1 MNPIDRFLPEGDE
14 TETLR
19 TASNSMRDLL
29 QGILKTI
36 TRLPWLHTDAGGVF
50 LLDPVKRHLELV
62 THVNFSPK
70 IQGACETVA
79 FGHCLCGRVAESGK
93 LLHAGCVDHRHE
105 TRYEGMADH
114 GHYVVPIRDG
124 QEILGVFTLYVEAGH
139 RYRDDEAEALLDFA
153 TAMATIIRTSGLRQD
168 KALADLILEHSNH
181 GIMVADRERRI
192 LWVNPSFEQVTGYRL
207 DEVRGKTPAILS
219 SGRHD
224 TGFYREM
231 WLTINREGRWQ
242 GEIWNR
248 RKNGEIYPEFLNI
261 VALKDENGQV
271 QRYAGLFVDLTEIRR
286 AEERIHR
293 LAYFDTLT
301 GLPNRVRFMD
311 ELGGLLTRA
320 RTAERVQRLIVLLID
335 LDHFNEINNALGREA
350 GDALLRETAH
360 RLAKALDG
368 CLLSRA
374 ERDQFLAAVAVPD
387 DGTDLAAFSS
397 GLVGRIRAALEPA
410 FLLYGQELALQATIG
425 LVAWD
430 GDERDTEEELLS
442 RANLALLDAKRR
454 NRGGEA
460 VFDEVLGREAEYDH
474 HIVLNIRHVVE
485 RRELHLVYQPQVDSE
500 ERLVGAEALL
510 RWQSPDRG
518 LIPPDR
524 FIPHA
529 EKRGVIGV
537 IGHWVFEQA
546 LEQLTRWQGDG
557 IFAPETFKL
566 SVNLSP
572 AQLIGQDVAESFA
585 RICEERGIA
594 PSSLVIEIT
603 ETAIMQASD
612 VIRGKIEELSAAGF
626 RIAIDDFG
634 TGHSSLSRLHA
645 FPIDTF
651 KIDRSFISPIESGG
665 KHLAIV
671 KSMIA
676 MAHEL
681 GQTVVAEGVENEH
694 QFAILRNL
702 GCEYYQGYWF
712 ARPMA
717 AHDLEHFHG
726 SRKSPVSGIIV
737 K

>member
-1 MNPIDRFLPEGDE
+1 MNQISGSPLKWGGDDIE
-14 TETLR
+14 HTPGDGLH
-19 TASNSMRDLL
+19 LL
-29 QGILKTI
+29 LHGILKTI
-36 TRLPWLHTDAGGVF
+36 TRLSCLHTDAGGVF
-50 LLDPVKRHLELV
+50 LLDPVERRLELV
-62 THVNFSPK
+62 THINFSPK
-70 IQGACETVA
+70 IQGACEAVA
-79 FGHCLCGRVAESGK
+79 LGHCLCGRVAETGE
-93 LLHAGCVDHRHE
+93 LLHVGCVDHRHE

-114 GHYVVPIRDG
+114 GHYVVPILDG
-124 QEILGVFTLYVEAGH
+124 QELLGVLTLYVEAGH
-139 RYRDDEAEALLDFA
+139 RYRDDEAEALQDFA
-153 TAMATIIRTSGLRQD
+153 TAMATIIRTSRLQQD
-168 KALADLILEHSNH
+168 KALADIILENSDH
-181 GIMVADRERRI
+181 GIIITDRENRI
-192 LWVNPSFEQVTGYRL
+192 LWVNRAFEQVTGYSAN
-207 DEVRGKTPAILS
+207 EVYGKTPRILA

-224 TGFYREM
+224 TDFYQSM
-231 WLTINREGRWQ
+231 WRKIEQTGNWQ
-242 GEIWNR
+242 GEIQNR
-248 RKNGEIYPEFLNI
+248 HKNGEIYPEFLNI

-271 QRYAGLFVDLTEIRR
+271 QRYAGLFVDLTEIRQ
-286 AEERIHR
+286 AEERIHH

-301 GLPNRVRFMD
+301 GLPNRVRFID

-320 RTAERVQRLIVLLID
+320 KTAERVQRLIVLLVD

-350 GDALLRETAH
+350 GDILLRETAG
-360 RLAKALDG
+360 RLVKALDG

-387 DGTDLAAFSS
+387 DGTDLAAFST
-397 GLVGRIRAALEPA
+397 GLVGRIRAVLEPG
-410 FLLYGQELALQATIG
+410 FSVHDQEFTMRATIG

-430 GDERDTEEELLS
+430 GGDGDTEEELLS

-485 RRELHLVYQPQVDSE
+485 RRELHLVYQPQVDSGG
-500 ERLVGAEALL
+500 RLIGAEALL
-510 RWQSPDRG
+510 RWQSPDLG
-518 LIPPDR
+518 LISPDR

-529 EKRGVIGV
+529 EKRGVIGS

-546 LEQLTRWQGDG
+546 LDQLTRWQGDG
-557 IFAPETFKL
+557 TFTPERFKL

-572 AQLIGQDVAESFA
+572 AQLIGRDVAKSFA
-585 RICEERGIA
+585 RICEARDIS

-603 ETAIMQASD
+603 ETAIMQASS
-612 VIRGKIEELSAAGF
+612 VIRGKIEELSEAGF

-634 TGHSSLSRLHA
+634 TGHSSLARLHA

-651 KIDRSFISPIESGG
+651 KIDRGFIRPIESGG

-681 GQTVVAEGVENEH
+681 GQAVVAEGVENEH

-712 ARPMA
+712 AKPMA
-717 AHDLEHFHG
+717 AHDLEHFQ
-726 SRKSPVSGIIV
+726 SNRK
-737 K
+737 

>member
-1 MNPIDRFLPEGDE
+1 MGVLNNMEQRVRKPPSGPAAVEEAGSQSQED
-14 TETLR
+14 LR
-19 TASNSMRDLL
+19 ALL
-29 QGILKTI
+29 EGILKTL
-36 TRLPWLHTDAGGVF
+36 TRLPWLATDAGGVF
-50 LLDPVKRHLELV
+50 LAHPDEQRLELV
-62 THVNFSPK
+62 AHVNFSPY
-70 IQGACETVA
+70 IQGACRQVA
-79 FGHCLCGRVAESGK
+79 YGRCLCGRVAESGE
-93 LLHAGCVDHRHE
+93 LLHAGCVDHRHD
-105 TRYEGMADH
+105 TRYEGMGDH
-114 GHYVVPIRDG
+114 GHYVVPIRDESG
-124 QEILGVFTLYVEAGH
+124 LLGVYTLYVASGH
-139 RYRDDEAEALLDFA
+139 AYREEEAEVLKDFA
-153 TAMATIIRTSGLRQD
+153 ATMAIVIRAHRMRQD
-168 KALADLILEHSNH
+168 KALADLIVENSRH
-181 GIMVADRERRI
+181 GVMIADANRRI
-192 LWVNPSFEQVTGYRL
+192 RWCNPAFEAVTGYTL
-207 DEVRGKTPAILS
+207 AEVRGKTPRMLA
-219 SGRHD
+219 SGRHGPD
-224 TGFYREM
+224 FYRQM
-231 WLTINREGRWQ
+231 WRDIETHGQWQ

-248 RKNGEIYPEFLNI
+248 RKDGEIYPEFLNI
-261 VALKDENGQV
+261 MAVRDREGRII
-271 QRYAGLFVDLTEIRR
+271 RYAGLFVDLTEIRQ

-320 RTAERVQRLIVLLID
+320 RAAEPVQRVVVLLVD

-350 GDALLRETAH
+350 GDALLRETAR

-368 CLLSRA
+368 CLLSRV
-374 ERDQFLAAVAVPD
+374 ERDQFLGAVAVPD
-387 DGTDLAAFSS
+387 DGTDLAAFST
-397 GLVGRIRAALEPA
+397 GLVGRVRAALEPA
-410 FLLYGQELALQATIG
+410 FSLHGQELALQATIG
-425 LVAWD
+425 LAAWEGDD
-430 GDERDTEEELLS
+430 GDTEEELLCH
-442 RANLALLDAKRR
+442 ANLALLDAKRR

-485 RRELHLVYQPQVDSE
+485 RRELHLVYQPQFDHE
-500 ERLVGAEALL
+500 GHLVGAEALL
-510 RWQSPDRG
+510 RWQSPGRG

-529 EKRGVIGV
+529 EKRGVIGI

-546 LEQLTRWQGDG
+546 LDQLARWQHDG
-557 IFAPETFKL
+557 IFAAETFKL

-572 AQLIGQDVAESFA
+572 AQLIGRDVAESFA
-585 RICEERGIA
+585 RICEGRGVS

-612 VIRGKIEELSAAGF
+612 VIRGKTEELSEAGF

-634 TGHSSLSRLHA
+634 TGHSSLARLHA

-681 GQTVVAEGVENEH
+681 GQTVVAEGVENEQ

-717 AHDLEHFHG
+717 AHDLEHFQG
-726 SRKSPVSGIIV
+726 NRK
-737 K
+737 